1 MSHQDFKFSLH
12 LKTDHDNNGATIDV
26 ECGGYINDGYLD
38 QLSFAVLGALK
49 AIYKGSHLTELG
61 FALMLAQYI
70 NDERTSAEY
79 NLQKSLSQIMQADS
93 ADESSKQ

>member
-1 MSHQDFKFSLH
+1 MDRQDFKFSLH
-12 LKTDHDNNGATIDV
+12 LKTDPDNNGAIIDV
-26 ECGGYINDGYLD
+26 GCGGYISDRCLD

-61 FALMLAQYI
+61 FALMLTQYV
-70 NDERTSAEY
+70 NDERTRAEY
-79 NLQKSLSQIMQADS
+79 DLQLSQIMQADS